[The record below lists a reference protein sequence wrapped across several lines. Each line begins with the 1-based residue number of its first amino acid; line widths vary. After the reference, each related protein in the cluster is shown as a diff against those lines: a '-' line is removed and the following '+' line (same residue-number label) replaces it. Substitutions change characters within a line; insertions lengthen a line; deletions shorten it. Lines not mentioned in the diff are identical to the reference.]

1 MIGKYFC
8 DTAHVVFLF
17 VCSKDLFP
25 FGFSDREKNVF
36 KSGIVEKK
44 QRKDGSNRILHRK
57 GLFIFLGDIIYRGV
71 YL

>member
-1 MIGKYFC
+1 MIGKYFY

-17 VCSKDLFP
+17 VCEDLFP